1 MFQATKEQVQEWK
14 RKHGDVY
21 RIVVE
26 DKACYL
32 RKPDRKVL
40 SYAAAAGKTDPMKV
54 NETILKNCWLD
65 GDMEIQNNDAYF
77 LGASSKLDQMVEVK
91 EAELEKL

>member
-1 MFQATKEQVQEWK
+1 MFQATREQINEWK
-14 RKHGDVY
+14 SKHGDVFHL
-21 RIVVE
+21 VVE

-40 SYAAAAGKTDPMKV
+40 SYAASAGKSDPMKL
-54 NETILKNCWLD
+54 NETILRNCWLD
-65 GDMEIQNNDAYF
+65 GDMEIQKEDAYF
-77 LGASSKLDQMVEVK
+77 LGASATLDKMVEVK

>member
-1 MFQATKEQVQEWK
+1 MFQATKEQIQEWK
-14 RKHGDVY
+14 NKHGDVF

-65 GDMEIQNNDAYF
+65 GDMEIQKDDAYF
-77 LGASSKLDQMVEVK
+77 LGASGKLDRMVEVK

>member
-1 MFQATKEQVQEWK
+1 MFQATPEQIKEWK
-14 RKHGDVY
+14 KKHGDVF

-40 SYAAAAGKTDPMKV
+40 SFAAAAGKSDPMKV
-54 NETILKNCWLD
+54 GEAILKNCWLD
-65 GDMEIQNNDAYF
+65 GDMEIQNEDSYF
-77 LGASSKLDQMVEVK
+77 LGASGKLDQMVEVK

>member
-1 MFQATKEQVQEWK
+1 MFQATQEKIQEWK
-14 RKHGDVY
+14 RKHGEVF

-40 SYAAAAGKTDPMKV
+40 SFAAAAGKSDPMKV

-65 GDMEIQNNDAYF
+65 GDKEIQEVDAYF
-77 LGASSKLDQMVEVK
+77 LGASSKLDQLVEVK

>member
-1 MFQATKEQVQEWK
+1 M
-14 RKHGDVY
+14 
-21 RIVVE
+21 
-26 DKACYL
+26 
-32 RKPDRKVL
+32 
-40 SYAAAAGKTDPMKV
+40 MKV

>member
-1 MFQATKEQVQEWK
+1 MFQATKEQIQEWK

>member
-1 MFQATKEQVQEWK
+1 MFQATKEQIQEWK
-14 RKHGDVY
+14 RKHGDVFH
-21 RIVVE
+21 IVVE

>member
-1 MFQATKEQVQEWK
+1 MFQATPEQLQEWK
-14 RKHGDVY
+14 KKHGNVFHFK
-21 RIVVE
+21 VA

-32 RKPDRKVL
+32 RTPDRKVL
-40 SYAAAAGKTDPMKV
+40 SFAAAAGKSDPMKV

-65 GDMEIQNNDAYF
+65 GDKEIQEVDSYF
-77 LGASSKLDQMVEVK
+77 LGISGKLDQIVEIK

>member
-1 MFQATKEQVQEWK
+1 MFQATQEQLQEWK
-14 RKHGDVY
+14 KKHGDVF
-21 RIVVE
+21 RIKVE

-40 SYAAAAGKTDPMKV
+40 SYAAAAGKSDPMKV

-65 GDMEIQNNDAYF
+65 GDKEIMEVDSYF
-77 LGASSKLDQMVEVK
+77 LGVSGKLDQMVEIK

>member
-1 MFQATKEQVQEWK
+1 MFQATQEQLQEWK
-14 RKHGDVY
+14 KKHGEVF
-21 RIVVE
+21 RIKVE

-40 SYAAAAGKTDPMKV
+40 SYAAAAGKSDPMKV

-65 GDMEIQNNDAYF
+65 GDKEIQEVDSYF
-77 LGASSKLDQMVEVK
+77 LGISGKLDQIVEIK

>member
-1 MFQATKEQVQEWK
+1 MFQATKEQIQDWK
-14 RKHGDVY
+14 KKHGDVFHL
-21 RIVVE
+21 VVA

-40 SYAAAAGKTDPMKV
+40 SYAAAAGKSDPMKV

-65 GDMEIQNNDAYF
+65 GDMEIQTNDAYF
-77 LGASSKLDQMVEVK
+77 LGASGKLDKMVEVK